1 MGRFQNAGKL
11 TGVAY
16 KGVPVWINILSFN
29 RYGHN
34 IPFPAHRVL
43 NDISDVDPQVEVY
56 YNKTSVPRLNMP
68 LSSHLRQYQ

>member
-11 TGVAY
+11 TGVAC

-43 NDISDVDPQVEVY
+43 NDISDVDTL
-56 YNKTSVPRLNMP
+56 KLK
-68 LSSHLRQYQ
+68 LL